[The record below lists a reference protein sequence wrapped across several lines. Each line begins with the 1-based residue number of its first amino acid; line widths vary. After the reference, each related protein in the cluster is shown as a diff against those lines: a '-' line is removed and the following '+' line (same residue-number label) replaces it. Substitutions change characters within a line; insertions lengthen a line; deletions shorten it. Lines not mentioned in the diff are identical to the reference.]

1 MARLKDVKPVLRAFG
16 TWSFCK
22 RVWQQINEDGIF
34 VWASALAYSWL
45 FAIFPFLIF
54 MLTLVP
60 YLPINVQNSADR
72 IVTGFVSTMLGK
84 AAPTINDNIEKVIR
98 QPRQGWLGF
107 GLLLS
112 LWAAS
117 GGLSTTMAALDRC
130 YDIKRGRPYYKQR
143 SIAVC
148 LTILTAGMTLAV
160 VILIPIGTAIERWLA
175 AHSYLPLTLRIIFDV
190 VRYLLALLL
199 MLSVLAVIYYYGT
212 SIRQRFQPLS
222 PGAIFSIVVWIL
234 LDLVFRFYIDHFAKY
249 ELTYGTVGGAAI
261 LLLFF
266 YVDALVLL
274 VGAEINSEIDFEIL
288 GVPPGSTDFT
298 VTPKTEK
305 NADAAPK
312 MAQEL

>member
-1 MARLKDVKPVLRAFG
+1 MARLKDVRPVLQAFG

-60 YLPINVQNSADR
+60 YLPIHVQNSADR

-98 QPRQGWLGF
+98 EPRHGWLG
-107 GLLLS
+107 
-112 LWAAS
+112 
-117 GGLSTTMAALDRC
+117 

-148 LTILTAGMTLAV
+148 LTVITAGMTLAV
-160 VILIPIGTAIERWLA
+160 VILIPIGSAVESWLA
-175 AHSYLPLTLRIIFDV
+175 NHRYLPMTLRICFDV
-190 VRYLLALLL
+190 ARYLLALLL

-222 PGAIFSIVVWIL
+222 PGAIFSIIVWVL
-234 LDLVFRFYIDHFAKY
+234 LDLVFRFYIDHYAKY

-274 VGAEINSEIDFEIL
+274 IGAEINSEIDFEIL

-298 VTPKTEK
+298 VTPKREK
-305 NADAAPK
+305 IPDAPPK